1 MGGDQPLEN
10 LLARVALRDRQA
22 FAELY
27 RRTSAKLF
35 GICLRILNE
44 RADAEEVLQ
53 ETYVKVWR
61 NADRFVRERA
71 SPITWMAAIARN
83 QAIDRMR
90 ARKPAADPVETILD
104 LGDGRPSPEAQALA
118 ADDGRTLRNCLEE
131 LQDKQRAAIR
141 EVYFGGFTY
150 DALARRTA
158 TPLGT
163 VKSWIRRGLAELKD
177 CLER

>member
-1 MGGDQPLEN
+1 MGGEEPLEA
-10 LLARVALRDRQA
+10 LLARVALRDRKA
-22 FAELY
+22 FTDLY

-35 GICLRILNE
+35 GVCLRILNE
-44 RADAEEVLQ
+44 RTEAEEALQ
-53 ETYVKVWR
+53 EAYVKVWR

-83 QAIDRMR
+83 QAIDSIRT
-90 ARKPAADPVETILD
+90 RKPAAAPVEEILD
-104 LGDGRPSPEAQALA
+104 LGDGRPSPEALTLA
-118 ADDGRTLRNCLEE
+118 ADDGRALRSCLEE

-141 EVYFGGFTY
+141 EVYFGGLTY
-150 DALARRTA
+150 DELARRTE

-163 VKSWIRRGLAELKD
+163 VKSWIRRGLARLKD

>member
-1 MGGDQPLEN
+1 MDGGEPLED
-10 LLARVALRDRQA
+10 LLARVALRDRRA
-22 FAELY
+22 FADLY

-35 GICLRILNE
+35 GICLRILSE
-44 RADAEEVLQ
+44 RTDAEEVLQ

-90 ARKPAADPVETILD
+90 ARKPAADPVEAVLD
-104 LGDGRPSPEAQALA
+104 LSDGRPSPEAAALA
-118 ADDGRTLRNCLEE
+118 ADDGRALTNCLEE
-131 LQDKQRAAIR
+131 LQEKQRAAIR
-141 EVYFGGFTY
+141 EVYFGGLTY
-150 DALARRTA
+150 DELARQTG

-163 VKSWIRRGLAELKD
+163 VKSWIRRGLGKLRD

>member
-1 MGGDQPLEN
+1 MSGDEPLEN

-27 RRTSAKLF
+27 RRTCAKLF

-44 RADAEEVLQ
+44 RTDAEEVLQ

-90 ARKPAADPVETILD
+90 ARKPASDPIETVLD
-104 LGDGRPSPEAQALA
+104 LGDGRPSPEAEALA
-118 ADDGRTLRNCLEE
+118 ADDGRALRNCLDE

-141 EVYFGGFTY
+141 EVYFTGFTY
-150 DALARRTA
+150 DELARRTG

-163 VKSWIRRGLAELKD
+163 VKSWIRRGLARLKD